1 MRRSVTGVFYP
12 RRRGHRAAGCNRTPV
27 TEPSLSLCVQVILM
41 ATTDQNCFVVKLQTS
56 HETSEFSPEKKL
68 ENLTGDI
75 DATIIKQIE
84 NYLLFNTSFLV
95 KYQLL
100 VH

>member
-1 MRRSVTGVFYP
+1 
-12 RRRGHRAAGCNRTPV
+12 
-27 TEPSLSLCVQVILM
+27 M
-41 ATTDQNCFVVKLQTS
+41 ATTDQKCFVVKLQTS
-56 HETSEFSPEKKL
+56 HETSHRKKKIL

-95 KYQLL
+95 
-100 VH
+100 

>member
-1 MRRSVTGVFYP
+1 
-12 RRRGHRAAGCNRTPV
+12 
-27 TEPSLSLCVQVILM
+27 M
-41 ATTDQNCFVVKLQTS
+41 ATTDQNCFVVSFKLRTKL
-56 HETSEFSPEKKL
+56 HTGKTML

-95 KYQLL
+95 YYQLL

>member
-1 MRRSVTGVFYP
+1 
-12 RRRGHRAAGCNRTPV
+12 
-27 TEPSLSLCVQVILM
+27 M

-100 VH
+100 VHWKYFLQIVSRRRATRFNDKFA